1 MKLELDWHFTKDE
14 MPEIPEGQRDIWL
27 FIASESGAY
36 YNVSYSKYGFNTTDW
51 SGTRL
56 ADDEKTARKTA
67 IPVRAWAY
75 IPEDWNKTFFP
86 EEYEEVAE
94 DETV

>member
-51 SGTRL
+51 DGTEFEL
-56 ADDEKTARKTA
+56 PEKEKGKTA
-67 IPVRAWAY
+67 IPTRAWAY
-75 IPEDWNKTFFP
+75 IPEEWNDIFFP
-86 EEYEEVAE
+86 EEKETK